1 MFPFA
6 NRWLLQAIQAAD
18 RRRLRQ
24 LQAQHPGLQ
33 IDPSAST
40 NFARARIEMG
50 PGAVLKI
57 GANVAT
63 ERTPGALTMLLG
75 AGAQVEIGDRSWIR
89 TELEPIHIAV
99 FAGARLVLGADSW
112 LSGCHLSAKHALLCG
127 RRTWIGPGCRVIDS
141 DQHDLD
147 AEHKERGA
155 PITIGD
161 HVWISSDVTVLRGVQ
176 IGSHVV
182 IGARSLVNRD
192 VPDHS
197 LAYGFPARVRG
208 PVGDRSQTP

>member
-1 MFPFA
+1 
-6 NRWLLQAIQAAD
+6 L
-18 RRRLRQ
+18 RRLGA
-24 LQAQHPGLQ
+24 LHPGFQ

-40 NFARARIEMG
+40 NFARARIAMG

-57 GANVAT
+57 GADVAT
-63 ERTPGALTMLLG
+63 ERTAGALTLLLG
-75 AGAQVEIGDRSWIR
+75 ADAQLEIGDRTWLR

-99 FAGARLVLGADSW
+99 FAGARLVLGPDSW
-112 LSGCHLSAKHALLCG
+112 LNGCHISAKHAVLCG

-155 PITIGD
+155 PITLGD
-161 HVWISSDVTVLRGVQ
+161 HVWITSDVTVLRGVR

-197 LAYGFPARVRG
+197 LVHGVPARVRG
-208 PVGDRSQTP
+208 TVGDRSQTP